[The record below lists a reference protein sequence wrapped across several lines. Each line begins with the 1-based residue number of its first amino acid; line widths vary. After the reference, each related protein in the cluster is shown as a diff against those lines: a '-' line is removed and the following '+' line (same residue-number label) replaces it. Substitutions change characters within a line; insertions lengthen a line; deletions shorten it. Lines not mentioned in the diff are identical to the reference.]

1 MPGFYGMD
9 VDAIRVLAGQLA
21 FKADEID
28 TIATTLSTQ
37 IDGAS
42 WSGPDADSFRSDWAT
57 SYRTQ
62 LTAVAGALRDASTRA
77 TNNANQQAEVSST

>member
-9 VDAIRVLAGQLA
+9 VDAIRVLAGQLGL
-21 FKADEID
+21 KADEID

-37 IDGAS
+37 IDGAN
-42 WSGPDADSFRSDWAT
+42 WSGPDADSFRSDWAAT
-57 SYRTQ
+57 HRAQ

-77 TNNANQQAEVSST
+77 TNNANQQAEVSAT